1 MTSRNDNQ
9 EWREAYE
16 TDGYVVLEGL
26 LSAAELS
33 QIREDLRRIFSKGPT
48 GRNEFEGTR
57 TQRIYTLVGRGLPF
71 ERLAEHPEIVSI
83 LDALLLPNY
92 LITASQAIAI
102 APGETPQPVHTDDS
116 FYLVPRPRQAISVS
130 TMWAID
136 DFTEENGATE
146 MIAGSHRWSDDELM
160 NMYVGDDTVTLAPE
174 YQPQLRPLVMRA
186 GSCAVFAGTL
196 VHRGGENRSPR
207 VRTAISNQYCEPWAR
222 TQENFFLS
230 IPRRKVA
237 GMSSG
242 LQSMLGYSIHP
253 PFMGQVTARHPL
265 KALDPNFDNP
275 LED

>member
-1 MTSRNDNQ
+1 MTSPHDNQ

-33 QIREDLRRIFSKGPT
+33 EIRDGLRPLFSEGPT

-102 APGETPQPVHTDDS
+102 APRETPQPVHTDDS
-116 FYLVPRPRQAISVS
+116 FYLVPRPRPAISVS

-146 MIAGSHRWSDDELM
+146 MIAGSHRWSDNELM

-174 YQPQLRPLVMRA
+174 YEPQLRPLVMRA

-237 GMSSG
+237 RMSSG

-265 KALDPNFDNP
+265 KALDPNFGNP